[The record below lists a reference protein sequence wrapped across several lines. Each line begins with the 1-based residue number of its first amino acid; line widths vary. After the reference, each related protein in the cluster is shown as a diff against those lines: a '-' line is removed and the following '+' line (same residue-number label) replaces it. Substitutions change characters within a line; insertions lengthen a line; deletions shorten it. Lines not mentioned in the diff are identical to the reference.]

1 MRDEDKTKEQLIKE
15 LEELR
20 KQRAESQTS
29 DDIHHLREKELMT
42 QQMEFILGVT
52 KTGLDIIDSAFN
64 IRYIDPE
71 WKKLYGDPTGRKC
84 YEYFM
89 DRSEVCPGCGIVRA
103 LKTKT
108 VMVTEE
114 VLVKE
119 NSRPIQVTTIP
130 FKDTHGEWLVAEVNV
145 DITERKKMEH
155 ELHAYRESLEK
166 LVKDRTAALVKVNE
180 KLEKE
185 ITERNQAEEELKSI
199 RDHLNNLI
207 ESSLDCIMV
216 SDKTG
221 YMTKVNKYF
230 LRLLGFREEEVIG
243 KHVMEFTPMIAG
255 GTFNSTTGEQVQIG
269 DEYIDDAKT
278 MIARLLTEG
287 KVTNWEAYYFRKD
300 KSVVPVEQ
308 NIVCLYDKEGE
319 RTGAVAIIRDITE
332 RKKVEKKMWE
342 VKDFLEHVFKTSVDG
357 IMVTDARGCITMVNE
372 ALERLI
378 GYSRDELLGKHT
390 VILGPQD
397 ETYHERGKHFIE
409 KLYSEGIVTE
419 FGLAWL
425 KKDGTQI
432 DVEVNAALLKDRHG
446 SITGAVSSL
455 RDVTERKKAEEAL
468 RKSEEKYRNLV
479 ENANDAIISADKDGV
494 IIDFNKKAEEMFGY
508 PCGEILGKPIVVL
521 SPLGVRDRQIKLL
534 EEFKAKRGL
543 YIIGE
548 TLEGKGL
555 RKNGQEFYLEGS
567 SFMFALEGET
577 ILTVIIRD
585 ISERKKMEEKFIQS
599 EKLRALGEL
608 AGGVAHDFNNVLAA
622 ILGRVQLVMMRLAP
636 PPGKPEK
643 RKSMLEL
650 KESLKIIER
659 AALDGAET
667 VRRIQEFAR
676 IPQGDS
682 NQYFNSVD
690 INEIIQ
696 HVLEF
701 TRVRWKDNAE
711 AKGILFKIQKSLPH
725 LPPVAGNAS
734 ELREVFINLINNALD
749 AMPEGGSIKVR
760 SLRDDDQVVVQME
773 DTGGGIPRALQD
785 RIFDPFFTT
794 KGPQSSG
801 LGLSVSYGIIN
812 RHRGTIAVD
821 SREGQGTT
829 FSISLPIF
837 DEVVERRE
845 KERPQV
851 SIQGKAKILVIEDE
865 EEVRKLLAAILTE
878 NGHEVEVAFDGL
890 QGIELFE
897 RQRFDLVLTDLGMPG
912 LSGWQVAKK
921 VKSIDE
927 KVPVALITGWNVK
940 LDESEMRRSSVDLVI
955 QKPFQVNQV
964 IRLVEE
970 GMILRDRFKDAYNS

>member
-1 MRDEDKTKEQLIKE
+1 MKDKDKTKEQLIKE
-15 LEELR
+15 LEMLR
-20 KQRAESQTS
+20 KQHAESKTP
-29 DDIHHLREKELMT
+29 DGVHHLKEKELMT
-42 QQMEFILGVT
+42 QQIEFILGVT

-89 DRSEVCPGCGIVRA
+89 DRSEVCPGCGIVKA

-108 VMVTEE
+108 VAVTEE
-114 VLVKE
+114 VLIKE

-130 FKDTHGEWLVAEVNV
+130 FQDSNGEWLVAEVNV

-166 LVKDRTAALVKVNE
+166 LVKDRTEALVKVNN

-221 YMTKVNKYF
+221 YMTKVNKSV
-230 LRLLGFREEEVIG
+230 LRLLGFREEEMIG

-255 GTFNSTTGEQVQIG
+255 GTFNSTTGELLQIG
-269 DEYIDDAKT
+269 EEFVDDAKT
-278 MIARLLTEG
+278 MIARLITEG
-287 KVTNWEAYYFRKD
+287 KVTNWETYYFRND

-319 RTGAVAIIRDITE
+319 RAGAVAIIRDITE
-332 RKKVEKKMWE
+332 RKKVEKKMWDD
-342 VKDFLEHVFKTSVDG
+342 KDFLENVFKTSADG
-357 IMVTDARGCITMVNE
+357 IIVTDAQGYITMTNE
-372 ALERLI
+372 ALERLL
-378 GYSRDELLGKHT
+378 GYARSELLGKPTWMLSSQSEEHR
-390 VILGPQD
+390 
-397 ETYHERGKHFIE
+397 EHGKEFINT
-409 KLYSEGIVTE
+409 LYSEGIILGHE
-419 FGLAWL
+419 LAWQ
-425 KKDGTQI
+425 KKDGSVVKI
-432 DVEVNAALLKDRHG
+432 EINSALLKDGHG
-446 SITGAVSSL
+446 NVTGAVSSV
-455 RDVTERKKAEEAL
+455 RDVTERRKTEGAL
-468 RKSEEKYRNLV
+468 RKSEEKYHNLV
-479 ENANDAIISADKDGV
+479 ENANDAIVSINEDGL
-494 IIDFNKKAEEMFGY
+494 IIDFNRKAGELFGY
-508 PCGEILGKPIVVL
+508 ARDEILGKSIVLL
-521 SPLGVRDRQIKLL
+521 SPLDVRDRQEKLL
-534 EEFKAKRGL
+534 EEFKTTRNV
-543 YIIGE
+543 YIVGR

-555 RKNGQEFYLEGS
+555 RSDGREFPFEGS
-567 SFMFALEGET
+567 AFIFET
-577 ILTVIIRD
+577 GGGYILTVIIRD
-585 ISERKKMEEKFIQS
+585 ITERKKMEEKFIQS

-643 RKSMLEL
+643 RKSMVEL

-676 IPQGDS
+676 TPREDTT
-682 NQYFNSVD
+682 QYFDSVD

-701 TRVRWKDNAE
+701 TRARWKDNAE

-725 LPPVAGNAS
+725 LHPVAGNAS

-773 DTGGGIPRALQD
+773 DTGRGIPRTLQD

-794 KGPQSSG
+794 KGPQSTG

-812 RHRGTIAVD
+812 RHRGTITVD

-940 LDESEMRRSSVDLVI
+940 LDESEMKKSGVDLVI
-955 QKPFQVNQV
+955 QKPFQVSQV

-970 GMILRDRFKDAYNS
+970 GMIVKNRCNEICNR